1 MSLQKPIEIFSRS
14 RKSVLPWF
22 VRPVPPPFISK
33 IFGQNESGILFL
45 KVTPV
50 WSWFAYIIAVFAHDF
65 EDAAPLMEVAI
76 SSGREIQG
84 LRNGQG
90 CLYRSTLQAAVDMG
104 DIKSSPVKG
113 VMFIGLCR
121 RFSSDQELGENIG
134 LSQAGLGKGW
144 IGDTPIIRAAA
155 GIEGIVL
162 RLSVTNQIELHDL
175 LM

>member
-1 MSLQKPIEIFSRS
+1 
-14 RKSVLPWF
+14 
-22 VRPVPPPFISK
+22 
-33 IFGQNESGILFL
+33 
-45 KVTPV
+45 
-50 WSWFAYIIAVFAHDF
+50 
-65 EDAAPLMEVAI
+65 
-76 SSGREIQG
+76 
-84 LRNGQG
+84 
-90 CLYRSTLQAAVDMG
+90 MG